1 MARDQD
7 TADRLRHDIDHGRAG
22 DKVNYPD
29 PAAAPLGTD
38 DEAAGTPPTQEQ
50 LRMAR
55 AAEIRHHPDDSSS
68 GHSDR
73 TIGARQSTPA
83 HWGWWSYLMIAAVI
97 VSVIMTLLALLAI

>member
-7 TADRLRHDIDHGRAG
+7 TADSLRHDIDHGRAG

-55 AAEIRHHPDDSSS
+55 AAEIRHHPDDPSSAR
-68 GHSDR
+68 SDR
-73 TIGARQSTPA
+73 TGKTGDVKPSVRGR
-83 HWGWWSYLMIAAVI
+83 WFYLICAAV
-97 VSVIMTLLALLAI
+97 VVLAVVAFLAN